1 MSEHEHSGASQP
13 AAGATGD
20 PRVDAALAPLDAL
33 DDAPVNE
40 HPAVV
45 EDVHRAL
52 QDILAE
58 EQE

>member
-1 MSEHEHSGASQP
+1 MSEQEPTGPSQP
-13 AAGATGD
+13 AAATGD
-20 PRVDAALAPLDAL
+20 PRIDAALAPLDAL
-33 DDAPVNE
+33 DDTPVDD
-40 HPAVV
+40 HPPAI